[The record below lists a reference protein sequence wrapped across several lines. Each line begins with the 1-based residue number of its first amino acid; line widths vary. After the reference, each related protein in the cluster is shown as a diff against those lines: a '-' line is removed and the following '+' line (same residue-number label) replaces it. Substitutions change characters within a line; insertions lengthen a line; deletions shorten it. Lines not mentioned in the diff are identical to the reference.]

1 MDPALFVFTSVSSSL
16 VIIYIFISNIW
27 YILHCIVSMPYM
39 EQIIYIYIHIY
50 IDTHISLYNIYIYI
64 LLRTHAGDGTFEPAF
79 ASHLLGSL
87 GRGASSCKELQEAA
101 AAVVVES
108 GGSCSGLVI
117 FQQHVFL
124 YFATSNLLVFW
135 GVYQSNIG
143 PKYTPYVKPTS
154 FKFSCAIAQKK
165 TSG

>member
-1 MDPALFVFTSVSSSL
+1 MYRIHALHGA
-16 VIIYIFISNIW
+16 NN
-27 YILHCIVSMPYM
+27 
-39 EQIIYIYIHIY
+39 IYIYIHIYIY

-165 TSG
+165 HQAEESLLVDDHLFNLVQSCSTP